1 MSHPRHSSPEPSA
14 ERGMA
19 PGPRDATCVGDVELA
34 LALLDRAASTRDPV
48 QRERYRR
55 SAERTYHSIAHLVH
69 DLELPP
75 EHVARVET
83 RLLVLRERLSQ

>member
-1 MSHPRHSSPEPSA
+1 MSHPRHSSPETSA

-19 PGPRDATCVGDVELA
+19 PGPRDDTCLGDVELA
-34 LALLDRAASTRDPV
+34 LAMLDRAASTRDPV

-69 DLELPP
+69 DLDLPP
-75 EHVARVET
+75 QHVARVET
-83 RLLVLRERLSQ
+83 RLVVLRERLSQ